1 MPGFTTMGEVIAPG
15 AVRIERVLPGSPE
28 RLWEYLT
35 NSEKRRLWLAAGE
48 MELFPGGGVELLF
61 RHRELSAEPTP
72 DRYKDMETRP
82 AMLGEVIECDPPR
95 LLTYSWPGDGGKSEV
110 TFELFPEGPNVRLVL
125 THRPIGKPFQPYT
138 LMGWHTFLDLLAALL
153 RGEELENSDE
163 AMRRN
168 GALYGVENPMHR
180 PAQNEGA

>member
-1 MPGFTTMGEVIAPG
+1 MTEKGILIEEKAARF
-15 AVRIERVLPGSPE
+15 ERVLPGPIERVWEHLTGSEHLPLWFGGSGMKYVIEGREGGKVDLANGHVRGVVTRWEPPSLLSYTWNLSGPHGE
-28 RLWEYLT
+28 RLPESFL
-35 NSEKRRLWLAAGE
+35 
-48 MELFPGGGVELLF
+48 
-61 RHRELSAEPTP
+61 
-72 DRYKDMETRP
+72 
-82 AMLGEVIECDPPR
+82 
-95 LLTYSWPGDGGKSEV
+95 
-110 TFELFPEGPNVRLVL
+110 TFELQPRKDGEVLLVL

-168 GALYGVENPMHR
+168 GALYGVENPMHG